1 MLIALIP
8 VLFMVV
14 GALMYGLSANGK
26 VAELGRCLFLSGAI
40 GIAIVYASKLV
51 TLGG

>member
-1 MLIALIP
+1 MIVALLPVWMMLA
-8 VLFMVV
+8 
-14 GALMYGLSANGK
+14 GALLYGLSQNAK

-40 GIAIVYASKLV
+40 GIAVAYASKLV